1 MGRALLRSCGLVVD
15 LQSLVSESSP
25 SYLISQRHTHRAG
38 VPHLARLLT
47 AKRPDTGSWNF
58 EMAGNW
64 VTTIRVHI
72 RTDAEL
78 SDVRLGDLEF
88 GVR

>member
-1 MGRALLRSCGLVVD
+1 
-15 LQSLVSESSP
+15 
-25 SYLISQRHTHRAG
+25 
-38 VPHLARLLT
+38 
-47 AKRPDTGSWNF
+47 
-58 EMAGNW
+58 MAGNW